1 MDSNMEMTTILNR
14 TDNKRYRALRLIV
27 LTVSLLSV
35 SLWAI
40 SSVNIDATPSAA
52 DIRIAAVLQGDFDV
66 KVSGYG
72 RLKAKNQRMLT
83 SQSQA
88 TVESI
93 SLYPGARVTK
103 DTVILTL
110 SDPQLEQELVN
121 ARLEL
126 GRQQAQAKEQIISHK
141 SQLLER
147 EAQIALLNSDLEIA
161 QLRAE
166 AERKLIDKGIVSIL
180 DYKRT
185 QLDVR
190 QLSQRV
196 DIEQKRRTQLK
207 AMQKERTNILQDL
220 VIQYQA
226 NFQTIKKRH
235 DRLTVR
241 AGLDG
246 VLQTL
251 PVEIGQSVIAGSQL
265 ALVGSDQK
273 LVAQLKVQHSQADQI
288 AIGMLATVNTFGETV
303 DAKVIRI
310 ESIVTDGRVMIEL
323 DLLGKL
329 PANARPDLTVEGQ
342 ILVKQIADTLYVE
355 QPSNTQPYTTKNIF
369 VAANN
374 QKTAQLTSLEFGTVS
389 GSQIQVVK
397 GVQRG
402 DKVIVSDMTQWRQQ
416 STIELID

>member
-1 MDSNMEMTTILNR
+1 MTTILNR

>member
-1 MDSNMEMTTILNR
+1 MEMTTILNR